1 VPAVIS
7 AAIRLD
13 SAGSV
18 SALVEQ
24 HAEVAAGFRI
34 TQFIRPAE
42 RGLSAGKVA
51 AIRERATEVE
61 CGIGV
66 SALGGATV
74 GLDGAGRIALLVEH
88 KREVERS
95 VRVTLLIGK
104 AVRLFRTRQVPCCL
118 EALAEFERRVSGD
131 GLHPDS
137 RGGVRCRNLIW
148 RRSSDAAPSGWAY
161 RAGATLCGLLAR
173 FCRGDAGHCGLA
185 RVLGAWLGHRHLSR
199 VPLLG
204 VGPTTPFPDALSRRF
219 RWLGGPLG
227 NFGGAL
233 FGPSRATTPNRL

>member
-1 VPAVIS
+1 VPPLIS
-7 AAIRLD
+7 ATIRLD

-18 SALVEQ
+18 SALVQQ

-42 RGLSAGKVA
+42 RGLSAGEVA

-88 KREVERS
+88 TREVERS
-95 VRVTLLIGK
+95 ARVTLVIGR
-104 AVRLFRTRQVPCCL
+104 AVRLFRTRQVTCCL

-131 GLHPDS
+131 GPPPDP
-137 RGGVRCRNLIW
+137 RGGVRGRNLI
-148 RRSSDAAPSGWAY
+148 
-161 RAGATLCGLLAR
+161 
-173 FCRGDAGHCGLA
+173 
-185 RVLGAWLGHRHLSR
+185 
-199 VPLLG
+199 G

-219 RWLGGPLG
+219 KRLGGPLG

-233 FGPSRATTPNRL
+233 FGPGRATRPHRL